1 MPFYHSGIILNGDF
15 GIFKNGD
22 NTEDYLVN
30 NEHKIYF
37 DSKSWDYFNKAIIF
51 KV

>member
-22 NTEDYLVN
+22 NTL
-30 NEHKIYF
+30 
-37 DSKSWDYFNKAIIF
+37 
-51 KV
+51 